1 HRSSVGDLR
10 PLDGHRV
17 RSTKNN
23 LTQPPRIPALAED
36 AVIKRSRALS
46 LRLCVLLAAVSRP
59 APRRYL
65 RADTPVKGPTR
76 ASLIGPE
83 HSWAEVPHPRTALRL
98 RVRFSLHLSSLRG
111 RPRSKQASLGAA
123 GTPGTRTSRT
133 ATDARD
139 PLNLRRRPC
148 HSAQDIPR
156 GGASASHSQ
165 GCGIARHG
173 WRTVAPSV
181 RAPRYCPAAAPFARL
196 PFVAASALRTRFAVA
211 GSFSSRTAV
220 RL

>member
-83 HSWAEVPHPRTALRL
+83 HSWAEVPPPTHSSAAPGPILA
-98 RVRFSLHLSSLRG
+98 SSLVPSRTTAVEASLSRG
-111 RPRSKQASLGAA
+111 RRHTGHAHFQDDNGCACPAELTPTPLPQRAGHPPRSEE
-123 GTPGTRTSRT
+123 R
-133 ATDARD
+133 
-139 PLNLRRRPC
+139 
-148 HSAQDIPR
+148 
-156 GGASASHSQ
+156 
-165 GCGIARHG
+165 
-173 WRTVAPSV
+173 
-181 RAPRYCPAAAPFARL
+181 
-196 PFVAASALRTRFAVA
+196 
-211 GSFSSRTAV
+211 
-220 RL
+220 